1 MIMPPVKNRRRNRG
15 GLFALESERVCV
27 RVWESEKEIVCA
39 CACACMCVWVRERE
53 NRDRVGTSEAAVVVD
68 LKIWLR
74 RRCWCQGRELGGF
87 SPIQLSPSNTSLFLF
102 LFLTSFFLSL
112 TLSYTHSLIFSIY
125 HPLLL
130 LLAPSLWAC
139 VSVHCSL
146 FSLSSSPSLSLTT
159 AAAAAAVVSAARALR
174 KVILPLRWGKL
185 RRWGFSIICHCQS
198 HKAAI
203 CTTAA
208 PTQRSLFSSKN
219 KLFVG
224 WRGSRSTFG
233 ASWYQEFTYSL
244 KYAWG

>member
-1 MIMPPVKNRRRNRG
+1 MC
-15 GLFALESERVCV
+15 VCV
-27 RVWESEKEIVCA
+27 YVCLSE
-39 CACACMCVWVRERE
+39 RERE
-53 NRDRVGTSEAAVVVD
+53 NRVGTSEAAVVVD

-102 LFLTSFFLSL
+102 LTSFSLSL
-112 TLSYTHSLIFSIY
+112 LHSLTHTLSFSLYITLYYSY
-125 HPLLL
+125 S
-130 LLAPSLWAC
+130 LALSLWAC
-139 VSVHCSL
+139 VSVHYLL

-159 AAAAAAVVSAARALR
+159 AAAAAVVSAARALR

-244 KYAWG
+244 KYTWGLSWFKWQDFRQSDTIDSTMH